1 MGVLVRK
8 VFLGVLAAL
17 FLMLAGC
24 ARVVGPYYLEQGK
37 YEEGISVLG
46 GQLAENP
53 ADASSAYYIGRYYL
67 ALNRPEDAR
76 TYLDM
81 AVRLAPDNA
90 DYRFWQG
97 VNRWALLDFEGER
110 AAYLEAVRIDPGH
123 ISANLYLGHGCIDRA
138 EWDEALSRYET
149 VIARDNYNPEA
160 LYNRSVALR
169 GLGQDMREIAALREF
184 LEYYPDG
191 MLALTAT
198 ERLNL
203 HGDFTYR
210 NYIIGNRN
218 VTLRS
223 MTFKPGTNEPDMDSK
238 ESLHVVAAMLETNAK
253 LALHIVGYVNGDPA
267 RARERAKNVRDY
279 LLAGRRS
286 IDLARLPLS
295 WFGTAETVEVGDVV
309 HTLPESVQFI
319 TVVR

>member
-1 MGVLVRK
+1 
-8 VFLGVLAAL
+8 
-17 FLMLAGC
+17 
-24 ARVVGPYYLEQGK
+24 
-37 YEEGISVLG
+37 
-46 GQLAENP
+46 
-53 ADASSAYYIGRYYL
+53 
-67 ALNRPEDAR
+67 
-76 TYLDM
+76 
-81 AVRLAPDNA
+81 
-90 DYRFWQG
+90 
-97 VNRWALLDFEGER
+97 
-110 AAYLEAVRIDPGH
+110 
-123 ISANLYLGHGCIDRA
+123 
-138 EWDEALSRYET
+138 
-149 VIARDNYNPEA
+149 
-160 LYNRSVALR
+160 
-169 GLGQDMREIAALREF
+169 
-184 LEYYPDG
+184 
-191 MLALTAT
+191 LTAT